1 MTALSRL
8 GTYSLGEYGLPHMG
22 EVIADHRKRK
32 GYSQKKFAIICGV
45 DKQTIVYWEQQKY
58 LTDMKRRI
66 FLCKTLSIPPAFLGL
81 TWRSVIADDQA
92 ATSRYLNDFEHMAE
106 RLQENAYGLYEDILA
121 LAYTGP
127 DRHSPVATYKF
138 FQHQHE
144 LEELV
149 KQAPESEKESWLD
162 LLCRYYQ
169 CSGGIAVRHKQDDQA
184 LSYSNRAVE
193 MASSLELEDAE
204 LVGSALLRRSRIHL
218 IRDDYNIAKQ
228 DIQAALEKA
237 ERARGPLKGNT
248 RLLAA
253 EIHAL
258 VAGGEEQTKTQCR
271 QWQNQAVKLVY
282 QGKTQEDETF
292 LWFNLY
298 CVHHEQAKTLARFAL
313 FHTTDA
319 ELVDLLKDPYAKANH
334 YLKDAQDALEL
345 AKTHMMDRDTARM
358 DYAITQARVY
368 LIGKEFEESAKQ
380 AKSALQ
386 LAHAAHSQQG
396 IEQVRTIFNML
407 NKLAPENPYVLHL
420 GTELGTS

>member
-32 GYSQKKFAIICGV
+32 GHSQKKFAIICGV
-45 DKQTIVYWEQQKY
+45 DKQTVVYWEQQKY

-92 ATSRYLNDFEHMAE
+92 ATSRYLHDFEQMAQ
-106 RLQENAYGLYEDILA
+106 RLQDNAYGLYEDILA

-127 DRHSPVATYKF
+127 NRHSPVATYKF

-149 KQAPESEKESWLD
+149 KQAPESEKESWID

-169 CSGGIAVRHKQDDQA
+169 RAASFTQHYKQDDQA
-184 LSYSNRAVE
+184 LSYINRAVD

-204 LVGSALLRRSRIHL
+204 LVGTALYRRARIHL
-218 IRDDYNIAKQ
+218 HYGHYDLAELDS
-228 DIQAALEKA
+228 QATLAKA
-237 ERARGPLKGNT
+237 EHARGPLKLNSY
-248 RLLAA
+248 LHAA

-258 VAGGEEQTKTQCR
+258 LTGNEEKTKTQCR
-271 QWQNQAVKLVY
+271 KWQEQAANLLY
-282 QGKTQEDETF
+282 AGKAQEDETF
-292 LWFNLY
+292 LWSDLY
-298 CVHHEQAKTLARFAL
+298 CVHHERAKTLARFAV
-313 FHTTDA
+313 FHTSDD
-319 ELVDLLKDPYAKANH
+319 ELVALLKAPYVRAKD
-334 YLKDAQDALEL
+334 YLKDAQEALEL
-345 AKTHMMDRDTARM
+345 AKTHMAPRASM

-368 LIGKEFEESAKQ
+368 LIGKEFEQSARE

-386 LAHAAHSQQG
+386 LARAAHSQKG
-396 IEQVRTIFNML
+396 IGQVRTIFDML
-407 NKLAPENPYVLHL
+407 NKLAPENPHVLNL
-420 GTELGTS
+420 GIELGTF